1 MPTKRTL
8 ALLAVIAAAACT
20 DKSST
25 APAADTAAAVTP
37 VTPAPQPASAF
48 DIELVFITTMTSS
61 QQAAFAAAANRW
73 RSVITA
79 DIGTANASRIPA
91 NACVEGQPALNEAI
105 NDLRIYVRVTAMDGP
120 GKTLGSAGP
129 CLTRASNDLTVVG
142 VMSFDSADLH
152 DMENDGSLGDVIL
165 HEMGHVLGIGTLWSD
180 KGLLE
185 GEGSSDPFFTGS
197 AAIARFDMVGGQS
210 FAGSKVPVENS
221 GGEGTR
227 DGHWR
232 ESVFRREL
240 MTGYINSGSNPMSV
254 VTIGS
259 LQDLGYTVSFA
270 PANAYSW
277 AGLRIDAPGVTRHLV
292 DDVLRIVP
300 RSIPD
305 APPGTQPGPLIP
317 RR

>member
-1 MPTKRTL
+1 
-8 ALLAVIAAAACT
+8 V
-20 DKSST
+20 
-25 APAADTAAAVTP
+25 
-37 VTPAPQPASAF
+37 PQPAASAF
-48 DIELVFITTMTSS
+48 DIELVYLTTMTPT
-61 QQAAFAAAANRW
+61 QQAAFTAAANRW
-73 RSVITA
+73 RTVITE

-105 NDLRIYVRVTAMDGP
+105 NDLRIYVRVTAIDGP

-142 VMSFDSADLH
+142 VMSFDSADLR

-180 KGLLE
+180 KHLITGA
-185 GEGSSDPFFTGS
+185 GGTDPFFTGTE
-197 AAIARFDMVGGQS
+197 AVTRFDMIGGMS
-210 FAGSKVPVENS
+210 FTGNKIPVENR

-232 ESVFRREL
+232 ESVFGKEL
-240 MTGYINSGSNPMSV
+240 MTGYINSGTNPMSV

-259 LQDLGYTVSFA
+259 LQDLGYAVSFA
-270 PANAYSW
+270 PANSYSYGSLVLESPTR
-277 AGLRIDAPGVTRHLV
+277 AVRHLV
-292 DDVLRIVP
+292 NDM
-300 RSIPD
+300 RSVAPIAIPD
-305 APPGTQPGPLIP
+305 APPGTKPGPLVP